1 MTQETIYWKGQAV
14 FCDLECIGTSIE
26 QRTRRFRVV
35 GVKRFDSHRIMAR
48 YLVRVLD
55 FNRMEGVG
63 TVNNEVVFS
72 IANGNSASYFT
83 VAMENRPF
91 PVLPPAKVSCT
102 NRFTATELW

>member
-1 MTQETIYWKGQAV
+1 M
-14 FCDLECIGTSIE
+14 FRDLECIGASIE

-63 TVNNEVVFS
+63 TVNNEVDFD
-72 IANGNSASYFT
+72 ACPAYFT

-91 PVLPPAKVSCT
+91 PVLPPKG
-102 NRFTATELW
+102 ATRYLCRVKGV